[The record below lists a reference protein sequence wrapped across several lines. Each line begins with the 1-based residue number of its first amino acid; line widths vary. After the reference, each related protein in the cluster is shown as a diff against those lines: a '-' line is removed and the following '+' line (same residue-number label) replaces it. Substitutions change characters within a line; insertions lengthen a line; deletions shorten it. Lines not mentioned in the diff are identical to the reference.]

1 MLFYSSIYNNERRIK
16 MVKLYEK
23 PVEEKKV
30 KKIETIE
37 DIRDNLKVE
46 PQGNGKYRIKFRVFT
61 VLDVELEENETI
73 RDVYDYIKTD
83 QINPFLECSLNKF
96 LRVEEKRLR
105 NQRKYLK
112 EKAKEKAKK

>member
-1 MLFYSSIYNNERRIK
+1 

-23 PVEEKKV
+23 PTEEKKI

-61 VLDVELEENETI
+61 VLDVEVEENETI
-73 RDVYDYIKTD
+73 RDVYDYMKTD
-83 QINPFLECSLNKF
+83 EINIFLECCLTKF
-96 LRVEEKRLR
+96 VKAEEKRLR